1 MSCSR
6 ADDVAWHGAVWRGEG
21 SRGARRCAAKTP
33 VGCDP
38 TGKSST
44 EKRAVAR
51 QVAKGA
57 RVRGQRRQSH
67 TPYPIPPSG
76 GCGQPRA
83 AASVEHASARRSASQ
98 TTYLC
103 DVYLRAHAGDAHV
116 GGIGR
121 HAHAADAAQNGTCG
135 ASRLEGTDGQRRRRA
150 RSATGAAVHVAHWRL
165 CGGCAQVCTPCGLE
179 GGEAAGAVKRAGGA
193 LLATRTAQRANERA
207 RGVRRTGGEGPKPL
221 GTRRPVK

>member
-6 ADDVAWHGAVWRGEG
+6 ADDVAWHGTVWRGEG

-121 HAHAADAAQNGTCG
+121 HAHAAG
-135 ASRLEGTDGQRRRRA
+135 SRP
-150 RSATGAAVHVAHWRL
+150 AAVGSHRIWAVVCLFEVSFAFQ
-165 CGGCAQVCTPCGLE
+165 GCFNKG
-179 GGEAAGAVKRAGGA
+179 
-193 LLATRTAQRANERA
+193 LLAQSQMFSQISRISY
-207 RGVRRTGGEGPKPL
+207 RGSVFF
-221 GTRRPVK
+221 RPHFR